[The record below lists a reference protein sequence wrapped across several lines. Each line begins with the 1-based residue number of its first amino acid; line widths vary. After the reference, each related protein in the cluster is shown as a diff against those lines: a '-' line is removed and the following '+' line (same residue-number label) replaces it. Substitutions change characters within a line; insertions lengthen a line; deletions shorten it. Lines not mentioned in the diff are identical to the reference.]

1 MESAIKMPID
11 LLQLPPF
18 RQLRVAL
25 GSPER
30 ALFIWFTL
38 WQELGYLAQE
48 GSTSGRLPA
57 AHVPVVLNA
66 FEPVERDPEK
76 CRAILAELIASR
88 LLRQD
93 GEDYVCPR
101 FAVMHGDM
109 TRQRS
114 QAQRGGDM
122 RAFKLRMNRAEGQA
136 FQQSLLIDEGML
148 VDGEGQPLPPETVK
162 RVTRLIVACDN
173 ALFHEVR
180 SQFGYTEGLIQ
191 SALMVLNRFTD
202 EEIDSVCRTVALRRH
217 HPALNG
223 LTAEKLL
230 PRFADI
236 AQKLGGGA

>member
-1 MESAIKMPID
+1 
-11 LLQLPPF
+11 
-18 RQLRVAL
+18 LREAL

-48 GSTSGRLPA
+48 GASPGRLPA
-57 AHVPVVLNA
+57 AHVPVLLSA
-66 FEPVERDPEK
+66 LEPVERDQEK
-76 CRAILAELIASR
+76 RRAILAELISSR

-109 TRQRS
+109 TGQRS
-114 QAQRGGDM
+114 QAQRGGDI
-122 RAFKLRMNRAEGQA
+122 RAYKLRMNRAEGQV
-136 FQQSLLIDEGML
+136 FQQSLLISEDKL
-148 VDGEGQPLPPETVK
+148 VDGDGQRLSPETVK
-162 RVTRLIVACDN
+162 RAMRLIVACDN

-180 SQFGYTEGLIQ
+180 PTFGYTEGLIQ
-191 SALMVLNRFTD
+191 SALAVLKRFTD
-202 EEIDSVCRTVALRRH
+202 EEIDHVCRTVALRRN

-230 PRFADI
+230 PMFGDVAR
-236 AQKLGGGA
+236 KLEGNA